1 MKLILENT
9 NKSLLKSFSQISIN
23 DFEEL
28 KPELMRFG
36 NKSEATIFVDNSHL
50 NYDELK
56 KIKYILEEANI
67 KLKSIY
73 SSSRETILSAK
84 SIKIDAIF
92 DKFKYDSY
100 NSNHNSTKNL
110 FDHTF
115 KGTVRSGN
123 KISSNGNLIIIGY
136 VNPGAQISAEKIIYV
151 C

>member
-28 KPELMRFG
+28 KLELMRFG

-67 KLKSIY
+67 KLKPIY

-84 SIKIDAIF
+84 AIKIDAIF
-92 DKFKYDSY
+92 DKFKYD
-100 NSNHNSTKNL
+100 
-110 FDHTF
+110 
-115 KGTVRSGN
+115 
-123 KISSNGNLIIIGY
+123 
-136 VNPGAQISAEKIIYV
+136 
-151 C
+151 